1 MTTLSA
7 IGWTG
12 SVLLVYSLLQTR
24 VLRFRVLNLA
34 ASLIL
39 TGFNTAIQVWPM
51 VAMNVVI
58 ALINGWQ
65 IARLL
70 SGRHDDQRY
79 SVLPIGPAEPY
90 LHRVMQLHAG
100 DIRRFNPG
108 LDLSRPWPVPDR
120 DRMAFLVLD
129 RAETVG
135 LVLAHRV
142 GPDTVAVDLDYV
154 LPRYRDF
161 TPGEFVYRV
170 PGPFADQGVT
180 RVLAPVGMLKAD
192 RYLASVGFTA
202 QGGSL
207 VLDLAG
213 R

>member
-39 TGFNTAIQVWPM
+39 TGFNT
-51 VAMNVVI
+51 
-58 ALINGWQ
+58 
-65 IARLL
+65 
-70 SGRHDDQRY
+70 
-79 SVLPIGPAEPY
+79 
-90 LHRVMQLHAG
+90 
-100 DIRRFNPG
+100 
-108 LDLSRPWPVPDR
+108 
-120 DRMAFLVLD
+120 
-129 RAETVG
+129 
-135 LVLAHRV
+135 
-142 GPDTVAVDLDYV
+142 
-154 LPRYRDF
+154 
-161 TPGEFVYRV
+161 
-170 PGPFADQGVT
+170 
-180 RVLAPVGMLKAD
+180 
-192 RYLASVGFTA
+192 TA